1 MKEGKERLEK
11 ERDWNEWL
19 TLEIMEV
26 KKEVEEEERDWWLK
40 IKKITK
46 KCEVKVKEKKRKER
60 KENRNEEYG
69 GK

>member
-1 MKEGKERLEK
+1 MKEGKERLEE
-11 ERDWNEWL
+11 ERDWKEWL

-60 KENRNEEYG
+60 KDNRNEEYG
-69 GK
+69 VK